1 MKRIIASVIVLFI
14 ALAAGGSA
22 LDRAPEP
29 SPALPQPTA
38 PVEESMELPASPEP
52 EEAEEIAPEEP
63 PGSAA
68 GDQPQESPDAADPEP
83 EVQSEEHRS
92 IFDLMTGGSISYEA
106 DLAAYYLNEM
116 TEAAA
121 AGDVEAGRSAEEKR
135 NAVIDASAAEPDPG
149 KISFDDLYLLSKVIC
164 YEAGSDW
171 LTDEFRIC
179 VGEVI
184 MNRVA
189 SPEYPDSIHDVIYQK
204 GQYACVNSA
213 RFAGLVPTEEC
224 VDAALRL
231 LCGERRMVPSVVFQ
245 SNDLQGEPFTMYT
258 DRRLGTTY
266 FCLSENQELYPID

>member
-22 LDRAPEP
+22 LDRAPK
-29 SPALPQPTA
+29 PAPELPQQTA
-38 PVEESMELPASPEP
+38 PVEESTEVSASPEP
-52 EEAEEIAPEEP
+52 ATIEESSPEAPCEPAEA
-63 PGSAA
+63 
-68 GDQPQESPDAADPEP
+68 QPQNSSECETPEP
-83 EVQSEEHRS
+83 EAQSEEHKS

-116 TEAAA
+116 TAAAA

-204 GQYACVNSA
+204 GQYSCVNTA

-245 SNDLQGEPFTMYT
+245 SNDLQGEPFSMYT

>member
-1 MKRIIASVIVLFI
+1 MKRITASVIVLFI

-29 SPALPQPTA
+29 APELPQPTA
-38 PVEESMELPASPEP
+38 PVEESIEVTAPTESAAASAPV
-52 EEAEEIAPEEP
+52 PEEP
-63 PGSAA
+63 CESAVA
-68 GDQPQESPDAADPEP
+68 QPQESPDTTPEP
-83 EVQSEEHRS
+83 ETQNEEHKS

-164 YEAGSDW
+164 YEAGSEW

-213 RFAGLVPTEEC
+213 RFAGLVPTKEC
-224 VDAALRL
+224 IDAALRL

>member
-29 SPALPQPTA
+29 APELPQLTA
-38 PVEESMELPASPEP
+38 PVVESTEVIAPPEP
-52 EEAEEIAPEEP
+52 AVTTVPAPEETCEP
-63 PGSAA
+63 AEV
-68 GDQPQESPDAADPEP
+68 QPQESPDAADAEP
-83 EVQSEEHRS
+83 EAQSEEHKS

-121 AGDVEAGRSAEEKR
+121 VGDVEAGRSAEEKR
-135 NAVIDASAAEPDPG
+135 SAVIDASAVEPDPG

-213 RFAGLVPTEEC
+213 RFAGLVPTKEC
-224 VDAALRL
+224 IDAALRL

>member
-22 LDRAPEP
+22 LGRAPEP
-29 SPALPQPTA
+29 AQPQQPAA
-38 PVEESMELPASPEP
+38 PVEESMELLAAPTPEATIAPVP
-52 EEAEEIAPEEP
+52 EESCAPVE
-63 PGSAA
+63 A
-68 GDQPQESPDAADPEP
+68 QPQESPDAAPEP
-83 EVQSEEHRS
+83 ETRNEEHKS

-135 NAVIDASAAEPDPG
+135 NAIIGASAAESDPG

-189 SPEYPDSIHDVIYQK
+189 SPEYPDSIHDVVYQK

-213 RFAGLVPTEEC
+213 RFAGLVPTKEC

-245 SNDLQGEPFTMYT
+245 SNELQGEPFTMYT

>member
-29 SPALPQPTA
+29 APELPQLTA
-38 PVEESMELPASPEP
+38 PVVESTEVIAPPEP
-52 EEAEEIAPEEP
+52 AVTTVPAPEETCEP
-63 PGSAA
+63 AEV
-68 GDQPQESPDAADPEP
+68 QPQESPDAADAEP
-83 EVQSEEHRS
+83 EAQSEEHKS

-135 NAVIDASAAEPDPG
+135 SAVIDASAVEPDPG

-213 RFAGLVPTEEC
+213 RFAGLVPTKEC

>member
-29 SPALPQPTA
+29 PQTAA
-38 PVEESMELPASPEP
+38 PVEGSMEVTVPTEP
-52 EEAEEIAPEEP
+52 VTLEE
-63 PGSAA
+63 SAA
-68 GDQPQESPDAADPEP
+68 EVFCEPAGAQESPDAAAPEP
-83 EVQSEEHRS
+83 KAQSNEHKS

-135 NAVIDASAAEPDPG
+135 NAVIDASAAESDPG

-204 GQYACVNSA
+204 GQYSCVNTA

-245 SNDLQGEPFTMYT
+245 SNDLQGEPFSMYT

>member
-29 SPALPQPTA
+29 TPTPPIA
-38 PVEESMELPASPEP
+38 PVEESMEVTASPEP
-52 EEAEEIAPEEP
+52 ETAEAPIPEEP
-63 PGSAA
+63 LAPAEA
-68 GDQPQESPDAADPEP
+68 QPQESPDTTPEP
-83 EVQSEEHRS
+83 ETQNEEHKS

-204 GQYACVNSA
+204 GQYSCVNTA

>member
-29 SPALPQPTA
+29 APELPQLTA
-38 PVEESMELPASPEP
+38 PVVESTEVIAPPEP
-52 EEAEEIAPEEP
+52 AVTTVPAPEETCEP
-63 PGSAA
+63 AEV
-68 GDQPQESPDAADPEP
+68 QPQESPDAADAEP
-83 EVQSEEHRS
+83 EAQSEEHKS

-135 NAVIDASAAEPDPG
+135 SAVIDASAVEPDPG

>member
-14 ALAAGGSA
+14 ALAAGGAA
-22 LDRAPEP
+22 LAHTPEP
-29 SPALPQPTA
+29 AQPQQPAA
-38 PVEESMELPASPEP
+38 PIEESMELHTAPAPEAAIVP
-52 EEAEEIAPEEP
+52 APEEP
-63 PGSAA
+63 CAPAEA
-68 GDQPQESPDAADPEP
+68 QPQESPDTAPEP
-83 EVQSEEHRS
+83 ETQNEERRS

-135 NAVIDASAAEPDPG
+135 NAVIDASAAESDPG

-213 RFAGLVPTEEC
+213 RFAGLVPTKEC
-224 VDAALRL
+224 IDAALRL

-245 SNDLQGEPFTMYT
+245 SNELQGEPFTMYT

>member
-29 SPALPQPTA
+29 TPTPTPPTA
-38 PVEESMELPASPEP
+38 PVEESMEVTASPEP
-52 EEAEEIAPEEP
+52 ETAEAPVPEETCAP
-63 PGSAA
+63 AEA
-68 GDQPQESPDAADPEP
+68 QPLESPDAADAEP
-83 EVQSEEHRS
+83 EAQSEEHKS
-92 IFDLMTGGSISYEA
+92 IFDLMTGGSIGYEV

-135 NAVIDASAAEPDPG
+135 NAVIDASAVEPDPG

-213 RFAGLVPTEEC
+213 RFAGLVPTKEC
-224 VDAALRL
+224 IDAALRL

>member
-14 ALAAGGSA
+14 ALAAGGAA
-22 LDRAPEP
+22 LDRIPESAPE
-29 SPALPQPTA
+29 LPQPTA
-38 PVEESMELPASPEP
+38 PVEESIEVPAAPAP
-52 EEAEEIAPEEP
+52 KAAIVPVPEEP
-63 PGSAA
+63 CAPVEA
-68 GDQPQESPDAADPEP
+68 QPQESSDTDPE
-83 EVQSEEHRS
+83 SETQNEERRS

-135 NAVIDASAAEPDPG
+135 NAVIDASAAESDPG

-213 RFAGLVPTEEC
+213 RFAGLVPTKEC
-224 VDAALRL
+224 IDAALRL

-245 SNDLQGEPFTMYT
+245 SNELQGEPFTMYT

>member
-22 LDRAPEP
+22 LDRAPESAP
-29 SPALPQPTA
+29 ELPLPAA
-38 PVEESMELPASPEP
+38 PVEESMEVTASPEP
-52 EEAEEIAPEEP
+52 ETAGAPAPEETCAP
-63 PGSAA
+63 AETR
-68 GDQPQESPDAADPEP
+68 PQESPDTADAES
-83 EVQSEEHRS
+83 EAQSEEHKS

-121 AGDVEAGRSAEEKR
+121 EGDVEAGRSAEEKR
-135 NAVIDASAAEPDPG
+135 NAVIDAAAVEPDPG

-213 RFAGLVPTEEC
+213 RFAGLVPTKEC
-224 VDAALRL
+224 IDAALRL

-266 FCLSENQELYPID
+266 FCLSENQDLYPID

>member
-29 SPALPQPTA
+29 TPTPPIA
-38 PVEESMELPASPEP
+38 PVEESMEVTASPEP
-52 EEAEEIAPEEP
+52 ETAEAPIPEEP
-63 PGSAA
+63 LAPAEA
-68 GDQPQESPDAADPEP
+68 QPQESPDTTPEP
-83 EVQSEEHRS
+83 ETQNEEHKS

-135 NAVIDASAAEPDPG
+135 NAVRDASAAEPDPG

-213 RFAGLVPTEEC
+213 RFAGLVPTKEC
-224 VDAALRL
+224 IDAALRL

>member
-29 SPALPQPTA
+29 TPTPTPPTA
-38 PVEESMELPASPEP
+38 PVEESMEVTASPEP
-52 EEAEEIAPEEP
+52 ETVEAPVPEETCAP
-63 PGSAA
+63 TEA
-68 GDQPQESPDAADPEP
+68 QPLESPDAAAPEP
-83 EVQSEEHRS
+83 DAQSEEHKS

-135 NAVIDASAAEPDPG
+135 SAVIDASAVEPDPG

-213 RFAGLVPTEEC
+213 RFAGLVPTKEC
-224 VDAALRL
+224 IDAALRL

>member
-22 LDRAPEP
+22 LDRAPK
-29 SPALPQPTA
+29 PAPELPQQTA
-38 PVEESMELPASPEP
+38 PAEESIEVTATTESVEAEEPAP
-52 EEAEEIAPEEP
+52 EEAPVGIVET
-63 PGSAA
+63 
-68 GDQPQESPDAADPEP
+68 QPQESPDAAPKPEA
-83 EVQSEEHRS
+83 QSAEPKS

-116 TEAAA
+116 TAAA
-121 AGDVEAGRSAEEKR
+121 AEGDVEAGRSAEEKR

-189 SPEYPDSIHDVIYQK
+189 SPEYPVSILDVMYQK
-204 GQYACVNSA
+204 GQYSCVNTA

>member
-29 SPALPQPTA
+29 TPAPPQPTA
-38 PVEESMELPASPEP
+38 PIEESTEVTAPPEP
-52 EEAEEIAPEEP
+52 ETTCAPAPEESCAP
-63 PGSAA
+63 IEV
-68 GDQPQESPDAADPEP
+68 QPQEIPDAADAEP
-83 EVQSEEHRS
+83 ETQSEEHKS
-92 IFDLMTGGSISYEA
+92 IFDLMTGGSISYEV

-135 NAVIDASAAEPDPG
+135 NAVIDASAVEPDPG

-213 RFAGLVPTEEC
+213 RFAGLVPTKEC
-224 VDAALRL
+224 IDAALRL

>member
-29 SPALPQPTA
+29 APELPLPIA
-38 PVEESMELPASPEP
+38 PVEESMEVTASPEP
-52 EEAEEIAPEEP
+52 ETAEAPVPEEP
-63 PGSAA
+63 CAPAEP
-68 GDQPQESPDAADPEP
+68 QPQESPDTADAEP
-83 EVQSEEHRS
+83 EAKSEEHKS

-121 AGDVEAGRSAEEKR
+121 EGDVEAGRSAEEKR

-204 GQYACVNSA
+204 GQYACVNSS
-213 RFAGLVPTEEC
+213 RFAGLVPTKEC
-224 VDAALRL
+224 IDAALRL

>member
-29 SPALPQPTA
+29 APELPQLTA
-38 PVEESMELPASPEP
+38 PVVESTEVIAPPEP
-52 EEAEEIAPEEP
+52 AVTTVPAPEETCEP
-63 PGSAA
+63 AEV
-68 GDQPQESPDAADPEP
+68 QPQESPDAADAEP
-83 EVQSEEHRS
+83 EAQSEEHKS

-135 NAVIDASAAEPDPG
+135 SAVIDASAVEPDPG

-213 RFAGLVPTEEC
+213 RFAGLVPTKEC
-224 VDAALRL
+224 IDAALRL

>member
-22 LDRAPEP
+22 LDHAPEP
-29 SPALPQPTA
+29 SPELPQPAVSAEENADCLPPEPSSAEDPAPDAPCDTA
-38 PVEESMELPASPEP
+38 GAPPQEESAQDTP
-52 EEAEEIAPEEP
+52 
-63 PGSAA
+63 
-68 GDQPQESPDAADPEP
+68 
-83 EVQSEEHRS
+83 SEDHKS

-116 TEAAA
+116 TAAAA

-135 NAVIDASAAEPDPG
+135 NAVMDASADYGDAVR
-149 KISFDDLYLLSKVIC
+149 ISFDDLYLLSKVIC

-224 VDAALRL
+224 IDAALRL

>member
-38 PVEESMELPASPEP
+38 PVEESMEVTASPEP
-52 EEAEEIAPEEP
+52 ETAEAPIPEEP
-63 PGSAA
+63 LAPAEA
-68 GDQPQESPDAADPEP
+68 QPQESPDTTPEP
-83 EVQSEEHRS
+83 ETQNEEHKS

-213 RFAGLVPTEEC
+213 RFAGLVPTKEC
-224 VDAALRL
+224 IDAALRL
-231 LCGERRMVPSVVFQ
+231 LCGERRMVSSVVFQ
-245 SNDLQGEPFTMYT
+245 SNDLQGELFTMYT

>member
-1 MKRIIASVIVLFI
+1 MKRIIASVIMLFI
-14 ALAAGGSA
+14 ALVAGGSD
-22 LDRAPEP
+22 LDRAPE
-29 SPALPQPTA
+29 SAKQPQPTA
-38 PVEESMELPASPEP
+38 TVEESMEVPASLAPEAAIAPVPEEPRAPAEAQTQESSDAAPEP
-52 EEAEEIAPEEP
+52 ETQNE
-63 PGSAA
+63 
-68 GDQPQESPDAADPEP
+68 D
-83 EVQSEEHRS
+83 HKS

-135 NAVIDASAAEPDPG
+135 NAVIDASAAESDPG

-184 MNRVA
+184 MNRVT

-224 VDAALRL
+224 IDAALRL

>member
-29 SPALPQPTA
+29 TPTPPIA
-38 PVEESMELPASPEP
+38 PVEESIEVTAPTESAAASAPV
-52 EEAEEIAPEEP
+52 PEEP
-63 PGSAA
+63 CESAVA
-68 GDQPQESPDAADPEP
+68 QPLESPDAAPEP
-83 EVQSEEHRS
+83 EAQNEEHKS

-213 RFAGLVPTEEC
+213 RFAGLVPTKEC
-224 VDAALRL
+224 IDAALRL

>member
-38 PVEESMELPASPEP
+38 PIEESMELPASPEP
-52 EEAEEIAPEEP
+52 ETIEESVPEAPLAPAEL
-63 PGSAA
+63 
-68 GDQPQESPDAADPEP
+68 QPQESPDAAAPEP
-83 EVQSEEHRS
+83 EVQSEDHKS

-116 TEAAA
+116 TEAAE

-135 NAVIDASAAEPDPG
+135 NAVIDASAVEPDPG

-213 RFAGLVPTEEC
+213 RFTGLVPTKEC

-231 LCGERRMVPSVVFQ
+231 LRGERRMVPSVVFQ

>member
-22 LDRAPEP
+22 LGRTPEP
-29 SPALPQPTA
+29 KPVPPLPAA
-38 PVEESMELPASPEP
+38 PVEESTDVPASPEP
-52 EEAEEIAPEEP
+52 ETIDESVPETPLAPAE
-63 PGSAA
+63 G
-68 GDQPQESPDAADPEP
+68 QPQESSDSADPEP
-83 EVQSEEHRS
+83 ETQSEEHKS
-92 IFDLMTGGSISYEA
+92 IFDLMTGGSINYEA

-116 TEAAA
+116 TAAAA

-135 NAVIDASAAEPDPG
+135 NAVIDASAEETDPG

-189 SPEYPDSIHDVIYQK
+189 SPEYPDSIHDVVYQK

-213 RFAGLVPTEEC
+213 RFAGLVPTKEC
-224 VDAALRL
+224 IDAALRL

>member
-22 LDRAPEP
+22 LGCSPEP
-29 SPALPQPTA
+29 MPELPQPTA
-38 PVEESMELPASPEP
+38 PVEESTEVSAPPEP
-52 EEAEEIAPEEP
+52 ETAETPAPAETCGPAEA
-63 PGSAA
+63 
-68 GDQPQESPDAADPEP
+68 QPQESPDAAASEP
-83 EVQSEEHRS
+83 AAQSEEHKS

-116 TEAAA
+116 TDAAA
-121 AGDVEAGRSAEEKR
+121 AGDIEAGRSAEEKR
-135 NAVIDASAAEPDPG
+135 SAVIDASAVEPDPG

-213 RFAGLVPTEEC
+213 RFAGLVPTKEC

>member
-22 LDRAPEP
+22 LDRAPESAP
-29 SPALPQPTA
+29 ELPLPAA
-38 PVEESMELPASPEP
+38 PVEESMEVTASPEP
-52 EEAEEIAPEEP
+52 ETTEAPAPEETCAP
-63 PGSAA
+63 AET
-68 GDQPQESPDAADPEP
+68 QPQESPDIADAES
-83 EVQSEEHRS
+83 EAQSEEHKS

-121 AGDVEAGRSAEEKR
+121 EGDVEAGRSAEEKR
-135 NAVIDASAAEPDPG
+135 NAVIDAAAVEPDPG

-213 RFAGLVPTEEC
+213 RFAGLVPTKEC
-224 VDAALRL
+224 IDAALRL

>member
-22 LDRAPEP
+22 LDHAPEP
-29 SPALPQPTA
+29 APEPA
-38 PVEESMELPASPEP
+38 PVEESMEVPASAEP
-52 EEAEEIAPEEP
+52 AAIEESAPEAP
-63 PGSAA
+63 PAPA
-68 GDQPQESPDAADPEP
+68 EAQPLESPDAADAEP
-83 EVQSEEHRS
+83 EAQSEEHKS
-92 IFDLMTGGSISYEA
+92 IFDLMTGGSIGYEA

>member
-22 LDRAPEP
+22 LGRTPEP
-29 SPALPQPTA
+29 KPVPPKSAA
-38 PVEESMELPASPEP
+38 PVEESADVPASPEP
-52 EEAEEIAPEEP
+52 ETTDESVPETPLAPAE
-63 PGSAA
+63 G
-68 GDQPQESPDAADPEP
+68 QPQESSDSADPEP
-83 EVQSEEHRS
+83 ETQSEEHKS
-92 IFDLMTGGSISYEA
+92 IFDLMTGGSINYEA

-116 TEAAA
+116 TAAAA

-135 NAVIDASAAEPDPG
+135 NAVIDASAEETDPG

-189 SPEYPDSIHDVIYQK
+189 SPEYPDSIHDVVYQK

-213 RFAGLVPTEEC
+213 RFAGLVPTKEC
-224 VDAALRL
+224 IDAALRL

>member
-29 SPALPQPTA
+29 TPTPTPPTA
-38 PVEESMELPASPEP
+38 PVEESMEVTASPEP
-52 EEAEEIAPEEP
+52 ETAEAPVPEEACAP
-63 PGSAA
+63 AEA
-68 GDQPQESPDAADPEP
+68 QPQESPDAAALEP
-83 EVQSEEHRS
+83 EAQSEEHKS

-135 NAVIDASAAEPDPG
+135 NAVIDASAVEPDPG

-213 RFAGLVPTEEC
+213 RFAGLVPTKEC
-224 VDAALRL
+224 IDAALRL